1 MARTTT
7 LITPQILRDALAL
20 AARGDADEEIGDT
33 VVRGLCLR
41 LRRASAV
48 WAVRGRIGGKGNPQP
63 FRLCDARPDG
73 GGAKALERELEKAR
87 ALATEAKKRLAA
99 GEDPRDWLR
108 EQDLGRP
115 MVVQTPAVDLGPT
128 YREALDAWVD
138 HLLSIGRRVDTVK
151 SYRSCLISPAA
162 MDAFGGK
169 HVREL
174 TPADVKTARDRL
186 IKEGKLRQSDAVVQ
200 AVGALVKWATEDK
213 ETPVG
218 NVERLGN
225 SGASSSDDDGE
236 GTYTPLPKELAN
248 LFVKLGAPG
257 VNPVGRLACVLLLC
271 TAQRRLTVA
280 SARPRDFEEWDLV
293 PGWGLWRIPK
303 GLMKGKKAH
312 VIPLP
317 PRAWKA
323 VQTAVELAGPDA
335 AWVFPQTRKRR
346 ATDEGNG
353 HIAPKLIN
361 DCFRAA
367 KIGWAPHDTR
377 RALGALADRRGVP
390 LAKIATILAHRAVDV
405 PQVTAEHYGR
415 ELEYRNDKHYVLSEW
430 MSYLE
435 ECDKRYGS
443 KAQHATISAA

>member
-115 MVVQTPAVDLGPT
+115 MVVETPAVDLGPA

-162 MDAFGGK
+162 MAAFSEK
-169 HVREL
+169 RVREI
-174 TPADVKTARDRL
+174 TQADVKAARDRL
-186 IKEGKLRQSDAVVQ
+186 IAEGKLRQSDAVVQ

-213 ETPVG
+213 ETPVAR
-218 NVERLGN
+218 VERLG
-225 SGASSSDDDGE
+225 SSSSGDDDDE
-236 GTYTPLPKELAN
+236 GTYTPRPDELAD
-248 LFVKLGAPG
+248 LFVKLGTPG

-271 TAQRRLTVA
+271 TAQRRLTVV
-280 SARPRDFEEWDLV
+280 SARPRDFEEWDLA
-293 PGWGLWRIPK
+293 PGWALWRIPK
-303 GLMKGKKAH
+303 GMMKGGKPH

-317 PRAWKA
+317 PRAWRA
-323 VQTAVELAGPDA
+323 VQTAIALAGA
-335 AWVFPQTRKRR
+335 EAQWVFPQTRRRR
-346 ATDEGNG
+346 ATDKGDG
-353 HIAPKLIN
+353 HIAAKLIN
-361 DCFRAA
+361 DSFRRAG
-367 KIGWAPHDTR
+367 IPFAPHDTR
-377 RALGALADRRGVP
+377 RALAALADRQRVS
-390 LAKIATILAHRAVDV
+390 LALISTVLAHRAPDV
-405 PQVTAEHYGR
+405 PQVTAEHYAHD
-415 ELEYRNDKHYVLSEW
+415 LEYQSDKHLVLSKW
-430 MSYLE
+430 MEYLAD
-435 ECDKRYGS
+435 CDRRYG
-443 KAQHATISAA
+443 KAAQAGTAA